1 MSLAEN
7 EGEPNLGYH
16 VLLRALGA
24 RPQWGGGGHQRGRQ
38 RPGPWGLRARL
49 PKFAS
54 MSVTRNPSRRA

>member
-24 RPQWGGGGHQRGRQ
+24 RPQWGGG
-38 RPGPWGLRARL
+38 WSSAWTAEARSL
-49 PKFAS
+49 GVKGTS
-54 MSVTRNPSRRA
+54 S

>member
-24 RPQWGGGGHQRGRQ
+24 RPQWGGVVISVDGRGQVPGG
-38 RPGPWGLRARL
+38 
-49 PKFAS
+49 
-54 MSVTRNPSRRA
+54 